1 MNRFNR
7 SPSAFTWNRDTIMDY
22 LQSIIMTHAL
32 IEGLNTQLGILNQK
46 KCALGKPSEPV
57 CPASASVT
65 ARWAKNG
72 AILCFLPGLLSAC
85 TWQPSPDSAFK
96 SGLEAF
102 ITCIIMGVIIGGF
115 LGSIKSDMIKNRINR
130 KYQNQCRV
138 YQQDLSVSLQA
149 QSLLDQHILDITQ
162 RLEQARQTLNTLL
175 SADIIYPSYREPWH
189 IYIIW
194 EHMDRRPD
202 LSYLQ
207 AEDLSMEDR
216 RVHQITSA
224 LEAIR
229 QSIGQLAAYMEPLRL
244 AVYQVSDEVNRMNQS
259 LSGQISDL
267 NRTFQHMNIPAA
279 SSDPNAVL
287 QEMNRTLSSIQ
298 YNQYQALVNE
308 DLRRYGLLS

>member
-1 MNRFNR
+1 M
-7 SPSAFTWNRDTIMDY
+7 FTGIIEELGTI
-22 LQSIIMTHAL
+22 A
-32 IEGLNTQLGILNQK
+32 
-46 KCALGKPSEPV
+46 
-57 CPASASVT
+57 
-65 ARWAKNG
+65 
-72 AILCFLPGLLSAC
+72 
-85 TWQPSPDSAFK
+85 
-96 SGLEAF
+96 
-102 ITCIIMGVIIGGF
+102 
-115 LGSIKSDMIKNRINR
+115 
-130 KYQNQCRV
+130 
-138 YQQDLSVSLQA
+138 
-149 QSLLDQHILDITQ
+149 
-162 RLEQARQTLNTLL
+162 
-175 SADIIYPSYREPWH
+175 
-189 IYIIW
+189 
-194 EHMDRRPD
+194 HMDRRPD

-287 QEMNRTLSSIQ
+287 QAMNRTLSSIQ

>member
-1 MNRFNR
+1 
-7 SPSAFTWNRDTIMDY
+7 
-22 LQSIIMTHAL
+22 
-32 IEGLNTQLGILNQK
+32 
-46 KCALGKPSEPV
+46 
-57 CPASASVT
+57 
-65 ARWAKNG
+65 
-72 AILCFLPGLLSAC
+72 
-85 TWQPSPDSAFK
+85 
-96 SGLEAF
+96 
-102 ITCIIMGVIIGGF
+102 
-115 LGSIKSDMIKNRINR
+115 
-130 KYQNQCRV
+130 
-138 YQQDLSVSLQA
+138 
-149 QSLLDQHILDITQ
+149 
-162 RLEQARQTLNTLL
+162 
-175 SADIIYPSYREPWH
+175 
-189 IYIIW
+189 
-194 EHMDRRPD
+194 MDRRPD

-267 NRTFQHMNIPAA
+267 NSTFQHMNIPAA

-308 DLRRYGLLS
+308 DQRRYGLIR